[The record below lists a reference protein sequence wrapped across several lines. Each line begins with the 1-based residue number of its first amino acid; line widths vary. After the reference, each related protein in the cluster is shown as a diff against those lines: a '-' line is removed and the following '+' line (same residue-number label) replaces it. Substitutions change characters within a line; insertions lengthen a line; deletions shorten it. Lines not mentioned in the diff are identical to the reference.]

1 MGRLCIFLFLSFLSV
16 SAVSGSKR
24 IQPWSK
30 NPLYWQYKKRPVLL
44 LGASGNDNLFQSP
57 NLETHLDSLIAAGGN
72 YVRNTM
78 SDRDAGDVRAYERMS
93 DGRYDLNRWNPE
105 YWERFERLLR
115 YTRKRDV
122 IVQIEI
128 WDRFDHSQRFWDSD
142 PYNPKNNVNYTSAE
156 SGLAE
161 SYPFHPGLNRQPF
174 FFSVPA
180 LDDNAVL
187 LAYQQAFVRKLLDI
201 SLKYPHVLYCI
212 DNETSGRE
220 EWSAYW
226 VAFIR
231 EAAGDRTVCLTEMW
245 DDWNM
250 RSAMHKRTLDY
261 PARYDFVDISQNA
274 HAQGDA
280 NWDGILYVREYV
292 RQSPRPLNSVKIY
305 GSGARTHGGDSEHAV
320 ATFCRNVLGGLASSR
335 FHRPPAGL
343 GLCEISM
350 HCIGTIRQ
358 IERCVRFWDLRPR
371 KAVREGVYSSRA
383 ANGIEVV
390 FFSLGVPVIYRPAD
404 SGRSFEVRWFDAAS
418 GAQTTEKVVVGAD
431 GVDLKPPYP
440 RNCFAVLIPV

>member
-1 MGRLCIFLFLSFLSV
+1 M
-16 SAVSGSKR
+16 
-24 IQPWSK
+24 
-30 NPLYWQYKKRPVLL
+30 

-142 PYNPKNNVNYTSAE
+142 PYNPKNNVNYTSAK

-226 VAFIR
+226 AAFIR

-250 RSAMHKRTLDY
+250 RSAMHKQTLDY

-292 RQSPRPLNSVKIY
+292 RHAACMLWGANS
-305 GSGARTHGGDSEHAV
+305 ACT
-320 ATFCRNVLGGLASSR
+320 AS
-335 FHRPPAGL
+335 
-343 GLCEISM
+343 
-350 HCIGTIRQ
+350 
-358 IERCVRFWDLRPR
+358 
-371 KAVREGVYSSRA
+371 
-383 ANGIEVV
+383 
-390 FFSLGVPVIYRPAD
+390 
-404 SGRSFEVRWFDAAS
+404 
-418 GAQTTEKVVVGAD
+418 
-431 GVDLKPPYP
+431 
-440 RNCFAVLIPV
+440 

>member
-1 MGRLCIFLFLSFLSV
+1 
-16 SAVSGSKR
+16 
-24 IQPWSK
+24 
-30 NPLYWQYKKRPVLL
+30 
-44 LGASGNDNLFQSP
+44 
-57 NLETHLDSLIAAGGN
+57 
-72 YVRNTM
+72 
-78 SDRDAGDVRAYERMS
+78 MS

-220 EWSAYW
+220 EWSA
-226 VAFIR
+226 
-231 EAAGDRTVCLTEMW
+231 
-245 DDWNM
+245 
-250 RSAMHKRTLDY
+250 SA
-261 PARYDFVDISQNA
+261 
-274 HAQGDA
+274 
-280 NWDGILYVREYV
+280 
-292 RQSPRPLNSVKIY
+292 
-305 GSGARTHGGDSEHAV
+305 
-320 ATFCRNVLGGLASSR
+320 
-335 FHRPPAGL
+335 RPPA
-343 GLCEISM
+343 I
-350 HCIGTIRQ
+350 
-358 IERCVRFWDLRPR
+358 
-371 KAVREGVYSSRA
+371 
-383 ANGIEVV
+383 
-390 FFSLGVPVIYRPAD
+390 
-404 SGRSFEVRWFDAAS
+404 GRSA
-418 GAQTTEKVVVGAD
+418 
-431 GVDLKPPYP
+431 
-440 RNCFAVLIPV
+440 